1 MFSSKILSFYSNLKK
16 KSYLESKL
24 LLKKLFSKIVFL
36 KKKKTNLINLLE
48 IFQKK
53 STNVTVEKEYANKLI
68 DYILT
73 INTSLT
79 NTVVTFSDTK
89 GKLLKAFY
97 SGHIESLKGK
107 QKTKQPDVLIMLLKM
122 VINNTSH
129 LENKPIAIHF
139 INVKE
144 HNETLVVN
152 MLREKFF
159 IQYIKSYNGSPH
171 NGCRPKKLKRL
182 KRKKK

>member
-1 MFSSKILSFYSNLKK
+1 
-16 KSYLESKL
+16 
-24 LLKKLFSKIVFL
+24 
-36 KKKKTNLINLLE
+36 
-48 IFQKK
+48 
-53 STNVTVEKEYANKLI
+53 
-68 DYILT
+68 
-73 INTSLT
+73 
-79 NTVVTFSDTK
+79 
-89 GKLLKAFY
+89 
-97 SGHIESLKGK
+97 
-107 QKTKQPDVLIMLLKM
+107 MLLKM